1 MPEARNQFDTGYLNQ
16 KTFKILDILH
26 LWIQSDLPFKKK
38 KKKET
43 VPIYSF
49 SELKAT
55 APLIH
60 IIVQLSSVAQ

>member
-38 KKKET
+38 KKRKKLS
-43 VPIYSF
+43 PFIASLN
-49 SELKAT
+49 LK
-55 APLIH
+55 
-60 IIVQLSSVAQ
+60 QLLH